1 MKSKMIVILLAATLV
16 ISSLAGCSN
25 NSNTSNNSAVDIE
38 VTENV
43 TDPVLNFN
51 KDNYKKET
59 MTVNGQDVTFRAY
72 ENVVY
77 VAKPVDIKY
86 QCMNIYIPEAYFKGE
101 SIGDFT
107 ADTAPIFLPNNIG
120 GYMPAEPGTPSLQG
134 GIDGD
139 ASRMGKTKDSDSQSG
154 GTPNSLLMALQKG
167 YVVASPGARGRTNQ
181 NSDGTYYG
189 KAPAAIVDLKAAVSY
204 LHYNDDAMPGTA
216 DKIISNGTS
225 AGGAMSAL
233 LGATG
238 NNEDYKPYLVEIGAA
253 NASNSVYA
261 ASCYC
266 PITNLDNADM
276 GYEWLFNGIN
286 DYTKMNI
293 SKDDNGQIKREK
305 QTLTQNDEQMKYSD
319 ELKAAFPEY
328 VNNLNLLDS
337 EGKSLTLDADGN
349 GTFKDYVKSYVIQS
363 VQSAVDQGKDLSD
376 ITWATIKDGTVT
388 DIDFNGYINYVSRS
402 KAAPAFDKVDLSN
415 GNASAENNLF
425 GTEDV
430 DNQHFTEFS
439 MTNDTSG
446 AGTLADSQI
455 IKMMN
460 PMNYIGVEGS
470 DVANYWRIRHG
481 LKDSDTAISTPVIL
495 ANVLEGAGADVDF
508 AVPWNQ
514 GHGGDYDLDQ
524 LFQWIND
531 IV

>member
-1 MKSKMIVILLAATLV
+1 MGMT
-16 ISSLAGCSN
+16 N
-25 NSNTSNNSAVDIE
+25 N
-38 VTENV
+38 
-43 TDPVLNFN
+43 
-51 KDNYKKET
+51 
-59 MTVNGQDVTFRAY
+59 G
-72 ENVVY
+72 
-77 VAKPVDIKY
+77 
-86 QCMNIYIPEAYFKGE
+86 
-101 SIGDFT
+101 
-107 ADTAPIFLPNNIG
+107 
-120 GYMPAEPGTPSLQG
+120 
-134 GIDGD
+134 
-139 ASRMGKTKDSDSQSG
+139 DSQNG

-167 YVVASPGARGRTNQ
+167 YIVASPGARGRTNQ
-181 NSDGTYYG
+181 NDDGTYYG
-189 KAPAAIVDLKAAVSY
+189 KAPAAIVDLKAAVRY
-204 LHYNDDAMPGTA
+204 LHYNDNLMPGTA

-225 AGGAMSAL
+225 AGGALSAL

-238 NNEDYKPYLVEIGAA
+238 NNEDYKPYLEALGAA
-253 NASNSVYA
+253 NASDAIYA

-293 SKDDNGQIKREK
+293 SKDENGQIKREK

-337 EGKSLTLDADGN
+337 EGNSLTLDADGN

-363 VQSAVDQGKDLSD
+363 VQSAVDQGKDVSD
-376 ITWATIKDGTVT
+376 ITWATIQDGTVT
-388 DIDFNGYINYVSRS
+388 DVDFNGYINYLSRS
-402 KAAPAFDKVDLSN
+402 KAAPAFDKVNLSD

-425 GTEDV
+425 GTENV

-470 DVANYWRIRHG
+470 DMANYWRIRHG
-481 LKDSDTAISTPVIL
+481 SKDSDTAISTPVIL
-495 ANVLEGAGADVDF
+495 SNVLKGAGADVDF

-524 LFQWIND
+524 LFQWMND